1 MNSDSVVAPMEAYP
15 ASMIHHSMG
24 TLDLDVDGELGSGKR
39 GRDELEEGKHIDND
53 DASFV
58 HHARRP
64 SSAVNF
70 DLSSTSSNSET
81 TTIGAS
87 ASAFAAPGSL
97 LCTGGIRPRNVTTP
111 QPLSQ
116 LQSQSSSQPSQ
127 PAAAQPQALGRLPPL
142 TPRAT
147 STGSQVRLPTTD
159 VSILTTLQA
168 MTCGGQACVGC
179 AAESAIHPFLPIDD
193 LIQPT
198 NRRCNHQD
206 HDGATLSSASAPADH
221 WKATPFRHLC
231 SSMLR
236 AFSDRNG
243 LAVALS
249 SEMALEQWQSSV
261 DYLKRLLHKALV
273 EGFLNSL
280 PMLNSYLYKRVPN
293 SDGLLENASAAM
305 ALFGCALS
313 YHNAFFN
320 GVAEIVSENEEHR
333 ALQLRT
339 LNTSVISTPHVIP
352 FSMRV
357 VIRAYRTM
365 FYDMFPT
372 AHVLTDLLEKAFRQS
387 FEMATIQTRNCFWYS
402 EHDRDLME
410 RILGPA
416 DRLR

>member
-1 MNSDSVVAPMEAYP
+1 MNSDSVVAPMESYP
-15 ASMIHHSMG
+15 ASMTHHSMT
-24 TLDLDVDGELGSGKR
+24 TLDFDGESNKR
-39 GRDELEEGKHIDND
+39 SRDELEEGKDLDD

-58 HHARRP
+58 HPARRP

-70 DLSSTSSNSET
+70 DLSSTSCHGESVAT
-81 TTIGAS
+81 GASSSSQS
-87 ASAFAAPGSL
+87 ASAFAAPVSL
-97 LCTGGIRPRNVTTP
+97 LCSGGIRPRNVTTP
-111 QPLSQ
+111 QPQSLSQ
-116 LQSQSSSQPSQ
+116 LQSQLPSSQPSQ
-127 PAAAQPQALGRLPPL
+127 PAVVRTGPL
-142 TPRAT
+142 TPRAA
-147 STGSQVRLPTTD
+147 STGSQVPLPTTD

-179 AAESAIHPFLPIDD
+179 SAESAGHPFLPIDD

-198 NRRCNHQD
+198 HRRCNHPD

-320 GVAEIVSENEEHR
+320 GVAEIVAENEEHR

-387 FEMATIQTRNCFWYS
+387 FEMANIQTRNCFWYS

>member
-15 ASMIHHSMG
+15 ASMTHHSM
-24 TLDLDVDGELGSGKR
+24 TTVDLDGTNKR
-39 GRDELEEGKHIDND
+39 SRDELEEGKDLDVDD

-58 HHARRP
+58 HPTCRP

-70 DLSSTSSNSET
+70 DLSSTSCHGESVA
-81 TTIGAS
+81 IGASSSSQS
-87 ASAFAAPGSL
+87 ASAFAAPVSL
-97 LCTGGIRPRNVTTP
+97 LCSGGIRPRNVTTP
-111 QPLSQ
+111 QPLS
-116 LQSQSSSQPSQ
+116 LSQPSQ
-127 PAAAQPQALGRLPPL
+127 PLQPSQLPARAAPS

-147 STGSQVRLPTTD
+147 STGSQVPLPMTD

-179 AAESAIHPFLPIDD
+179 SAESAGHPFLPIDD

-320 GVAEIVSENEEHR
+320 GVAEIVAENEEHR
-333 ALQLRT
+333 ALQLHT
-339 LNTSVISTPHVIP
+339 LNTSVISTPHIIP
-352 FSMRV
+352 FSMRI

-387 FEMATIQTRNCFWYS
+387 FEMANIQTRNCFWYS